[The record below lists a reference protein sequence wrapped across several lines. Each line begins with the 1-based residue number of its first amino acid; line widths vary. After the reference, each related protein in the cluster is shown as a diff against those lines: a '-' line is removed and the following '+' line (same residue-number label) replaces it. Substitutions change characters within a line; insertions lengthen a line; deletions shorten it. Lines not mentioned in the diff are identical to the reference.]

1 MKSSLNPSDYI
12 LPPKSLSE
20 RLASEGLID
29 LPAVAEPTV
38 SAIAERFAP
47 EPPTPPEDN
56 PVRPVPEFITIE
68 RPAPEEVRRPLA
80 TRGMMAVL
88 IGVALVPAALLI
100 ALLTYGAVRMP
111 SEPVP
116 VTEEARPRAAQQQ
129 AAAATLPLSAPAVPE
144 IALTAPSKIAA
155 KAGEE
160 VAFDLAIDSSDVLPA
175 RSAIAV
181 SAMPEGA
188 VFSQGRPYGTT
199 EWNLKPD
206 EIGDLRLR
214 LPVGH
219 GGASTMRIELVAA
232 DGAVLARAETRVDI
246 AAGLIVRADES
257 NRIGDLIS
265 HGEKMIHV
273 GYLAGARAYFKRAAE
288 AGSGDAALAVG
299 ATYDADFIA
308 AMGVQGIKADEQ
320 QAREWYGRAEMLGV
334 RNADAKLAA
343 LREAW
348 TPKAAPQQDANAAPT
363 LPAAPAGGEDL
374 AAPADVAADDA
385 GEQTPRVVDGAP
397 SGAFTLGPA
406 LEEWVEIVK
415 PVNLREGPSDQTEAS
430 KVVARGVKFK
440 ATARNG
446 NWVQVSD
453 PSTSDVGWVY
463 ARFVKPTEPPEDQE

>member
-1 MKSSLNPSDYI
+1 
-12 LPPKSLSE
+12 
-20 RLASEGLID
+20 
-29 LPAVAEPTV
+29 
-38 SAIAERFAP
+38 
-47 EPPTPPEDN
+47 
-56 PVRPVPEFITIE
+56 
-68 RPAPEEVRRPLA
+68 
-80 TRGMMAVL
+80 
-88 IGVALVPAALLI
+88 
-100 ALLTYGAVRMP
+100 
-111 SEPVP
+111 

-144 IALTAPSKIAA
+144 IALTAPSKISA

-232 DGAVLARAETRVDI
+232 DGAVLALAETRVDI

-334 RNADAKLAA
+334 RNADAKLVA